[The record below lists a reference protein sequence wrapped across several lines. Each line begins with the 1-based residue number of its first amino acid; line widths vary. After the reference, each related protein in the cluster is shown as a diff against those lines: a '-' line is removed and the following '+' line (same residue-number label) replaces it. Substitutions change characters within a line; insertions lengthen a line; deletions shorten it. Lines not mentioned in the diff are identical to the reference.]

1 MRKLL
6 SSPVKMAL
14 SDAENAL
21 YQKSLVYITELSL
34 NLMAVKVTN
43 HPEDFL
49 GWCIEL
55 LDVCKNRVNRDLLY
69 DEQVKPLQKLISI
82 LELAASS
89 SQFKMARIAPWAIF
103 VDFIEQQS
111 ELHALEERLRLLE
124 YVRELQHISLAE
136 MSELDR
142 LALSGKHTNQHVHTI
157 FDFDC
162 EWFTS
167 TKGAKI
173 FHTLLADHTSQF
185 DEALSFIPL
194 TGDVTPGQYQ
204 QFVSAYKAIFKGY
217 TKDKSTGERAP
228 LAPATRL
235 LAMRRPDQFVA
246 VTNAKID
253 VLCQG
258 LGIVKFNN
266 YDFESYWQDLIG
278 TIRTFAWW
286 HQAEPIDTRERELW
300 LSRAILID
308 LFLYVDEDFAFTSNF
323 LRIRDKKLNN
333 SASSYISTRRPH
345 AKLTTEEI
353 VDQALADEEMPDY
366 VKSKRDTIIN
376 EVKKGKSV
384 EHVIGLMR
392 AIFG

>member
-14 SDAENAL
+14 SDAENSL

-69 DEQVKPLQKLISI
+69 DAQVKPLQKLISI
-82 LELAASS
+82 LELAASA
-89 SQFKMARIAPWAIF
+89 SQFKMARIAPWPIF
-103 VDFIEQQS
+103 VGFIEQQAD
-111 ELHALEERLRLLE
+111 LHALEERLRLLD
-124 YVRELQHISLAE
+124 YVRELQHTSLAE
-136 MSELDR
+136 MSEVDR
-142 LALSGKHTNQHVHTI
+142 LAFSGKHTTQHVHTT
-157 FDFDC
+157 FNFDC
-162 EWFTS
+162 EWFAS
-167 TKGAKI
+167 TKGAKL
-173 FHTLLADHTSQF
+173 FHKLLAEEAIKF
-185 DEALSFIPL
+185 DKALDFIPL
-194 TGDVTPGQYQ
+194 TGDVTPGEYQ
-204 QFVSAYKAIFKGY
+204 QFVSAYKTIFKAY
-217 TKDKSTGERAP
+217 TKDKTSGERAP

-235 LAMRRPDQFVA
+235 LAMRRPDQFIA
-246 VTNAKID
+246 ITSTKIE

-266 YDFESYWQDLIG
+266 YDFDSYWQDLIG

-286 HQAEPIDTRERELW
+286 HQSEPTDEREAKLW
-300 LSRAILID
+300 RTRAILVD
-308 LFLYVDEDFAFTSNF
+308 LFMHVDEDFAFGSNF
-323 LRIRDKKLNN
+323 LKTRDKKLK
-333 SASSYISTRRPH
+333 SHTESTTSYRRSH
-345 AKLTTEEI
+345 TKLSTEEI
-353 VDQALADEEMPDY
+353 VDKALTVDGMPDY
-366 VKSKRDTIIN
+366 IINKRATIIN
-376 EVKKGKSV
+376 EVKKGKNV